1 MAVGPTIS
9 VRIGFDPSFLP
20 FDERPPDLPERRVP
34 AVIDTGAVISC
45 IDSAV
50 TASLGLPVAELASV
64 AGVHGPGIAEVYLA
78 QMSVPDLGA
87 VLRGRFHA
95 AHLGAG
101 GHHRAILGRTFLQH
115 YAMTYDGRTGAVRLV
130 GDPP

>member
-1 MAVGPTIS
+1 M
-9 VRIGFDPSFLP
+9 
-20 FDERPPDLPERRVP
+20 
-34 AVIDTGAVISC
+34 IDTGAVTSC

-50 TASLGLPVAELASV
+50 AASLGLPVAELANV
-64 AGVHGPGIAEVYLA
+64 AGRHGPGLVEVYFARML
-78 QMSVPDLGA
+78 VPDLGA

-101 GHHRAILGRTFLQH
+101 GHHHRAILGRNFLQH
-115 YAMTYDGRTGAVRLV
+115 YTMTYDGRTGAVRLV